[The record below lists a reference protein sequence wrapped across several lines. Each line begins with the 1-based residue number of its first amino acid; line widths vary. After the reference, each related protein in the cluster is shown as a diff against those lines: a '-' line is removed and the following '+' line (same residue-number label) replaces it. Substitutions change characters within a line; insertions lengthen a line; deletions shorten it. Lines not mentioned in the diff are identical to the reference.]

1 MDNLQNAKNV
11 PEGDMDVA
19 KLFKGYVPTKDKKC
33 LLKFKNKSTEDLQ
46 TYEQVKNLPEFA
58 GILSDETIL
67 IDIDEV
73 EQSEVLF
80 NIVKDLALQCRVYK
94 TSRGKHFLFKNEG
107 VETNKIHT
115 KLAVGLTADI
125 KIGTRNSYSILKFND
140 KEREILYDSD
150 EYQSL
155 PKWLTP
161 IKTPYDFLN
170 MEDGD
175 GRNQTL
181 FNYILTLQSND
192 FSEDEAKETIRLIN
206 NYILSEP
213 LDDKEIETI
222 LRHDAFQK
230 PMFFKKGKFLFDK
243 FAVYLKN
250 NNHIVRINNQLH
262 VYHDGIYIEGQT
274 EIEAA
279 MIEHIPDLTRAKRS
293 EVLSYL
299 DVLIRRNVKTS
310 DANLI
315 AFRNGVYNIETGEL
329 LDFSSDYIIT
339 NKINYN
345 FNPHA
350 YSELVDKT
358 FDKLSC
364 NDESIR
370 ALLEEAIGYCFYR
383 RNELRKSFILTG
395 DKKNGKSTFLAM
407 LKELLGD
414 DNTAAL
420 DLNELADRF
429 SSASLFGKLANIGD
443 DIGDEF
449 IANPA
454 TFKKIVSGDRIKG
467 ENKGQKEFF
476 FNPYCKLLFSANNI
490 PRIKDKSGA
499 VLDRLVII
507 PFDARFSRDDPDFD
521 PYIKYKLIQEDALEY
536 LVLLGIEGL
545 KRVLHNQSF
554 TKSKKVTKSIEEY
567 EETNNPILL
576 FFKEITID
584 EIMNEPTK
592 EVYQKYNEF
601 CLANSFTPMSNIE
614 FSKQIKRRFD
624 LEIINKTVKGQKYRI
639 FSHKEK

>member
-1 MDNLQNAKNV
+1 MTDNF
-11 PEGDMDVA
+11 
-19 KLFKGYVPTKDKKC
+19 FKGYVPTKDKKC
-33 LLKFKNKSTEDLQ
+33 LIKFKNKTSADLQ

-67 IDIDEV
+67 IDIDDL
-73 EQSEVLF
+73 EQSEILF
-80 NIVKDLALQCRVYK
+80 NIVKDLKLKCRVYA
-94 TSRGKHFLFKNEG
+94 TSRGKHFLFRNEL

-115 KLAVGLTADI
+115 KLAVGLESDI
-125 KIGTRNSYSILKFND
+125 KIGTRNSYSILKYND
-140 KEREILYDSD
+140 KEREILYDTG
-150 EYQSL
+150 EYDLL

-161 IKTPYDFLN
+161 IKTSYDFLN

-175 GRNQTL
+175 GRNQTF
-181 FNYILTLQSND
+181 FNYILTLQSFD
-192 FSEDEAKETIRLIN
+192 FSEEEAKETIRLIN
-206 NYILSEP
+206 QYVLSEP
-213 LDDKEIETI
+213 LEEKELEII
-222 LRHDAFQK
+222 LRHDAFKK
-230 PMFFKKGKFLFDK
+230 PIFFKKGKFLFDK
-243 FAVYLKN
+243 FATYLKN

-262 VYHDGIYIEGQT
+262 IYQDGIYIEGQS

-279 MIEHIPDLTRAKRS
+279 MIEHIPDLTRSKRS

-299 DVLIRRNVKTS
+299 DVLIRRNVKPS
-310 DANLI
+310 DAHLI
-315 AFRNGVYNIETGEL
+315 AFKNGIYNIDTGEL
-329 LDFSSDYIIT
+329 IDFSPEYIIT
-339 NKINYN
+339 NKIDHN
-345 FNPHA
+345 FNPNA

-358 FDKLSC
+358 FNKLAC
-364 NDESIR
+364 NDKSIR

-414 DNTAAL
+414 ENTAAL
-420 DLNELADRF
+420 DLGELAERF

-507 PFDARFSRDDPDFD
+507 PFDARFSREDPDFD

-536 LVLLGIEGL
+536 LVLLGIAGL
-545 KRVLHNQSF
+545 KRVLQNQAF
-554 TKSKKVTKSIEEY
+554 TKSTKVIQSIEEY

-576 FFKEITID
+576 FFKEVDYD
-584 EIMNEPTK
+584 EIVNEPTK
-592 EVYQKYNEF
+592 EVYRKYNEF
-601 CLANSFTPMSNIE
+601 CLVNSFNPMSNIE

-624 LEIINKTVKGQKYRI
+624 LEVINKTIKGKKYRI
-639 FSHKEK
+639 FSEKER

>member
-1 MDNLQNAKNV
+1 MA
-11 PEGDMDVA
+11 EW
-19 KLFKGYVPTKDKKC
+19 FKGYVPTKDKKC
-33 LLKFKNKSTEDLQ
+33 LLKFKNKSAADLQ
-46 TYEQVKNLPEFA
+46 KYEQVKNLPEFA
-58 GILSDETIL
+58 GILAEDVIL
-67 IDIDEV
+67 IDVDDM
-73 EQSEVLF
+73 EQSEILF
-80 NIVKDLALQCRVYK
+80 NIVKNLELKCRVYA

-115 KLAVGLTADI
+115 KLAVGLEADI
-125 KIGTRNSYSILKFND
+125 KIGTRNSYSILKFNN
-140 KEREILYDSD
+140 KEREILYDVD
-150 EYQSL
+150 EYQLL

-161 IKTPYDFLN
+161 IKTPFDFLN

-175 GRNQTL
+175 GRNQAL

-192 FSEDEAKETIRLIN
+192 FSEDEAKQTIRLIN
-206 NYILSEP
+206 DYILSEP
-213 LDDKEIETI
+213 LKEKELETI

-230 PMFFKKGKFLFDK
+230 PIFFKKGKFLFDK
-243 FAVYLKN
+243 FAIYLKN
-250 NNHIVRINNQLH
+250 TNHIVRINGQLH
-262 VYHDGIYIEGQT
+262 IYRDGIYVEGQA

-279 MIEHIPDLTRAKRS
+279 MIEHIPDLTRSRRS
-293 EVLSYL
+293 EILSYL
-299 DVLIRRNVKTS
+299 DILIRKNTKLTG
-310 DANLI
+310 ANLI
-315 AFRNGVYNIETGEL
+315 AFKNGIYNVETDELIE
-329 LDFSSDYIIT
+329 FSPDYIIT

-345 FNPHA
+345 FNPSA
-350 YSELVDKT
+350 YSKLVDKT
-358 FDKLSC
+358 FDKLAC
-364 NDESIR
+364 ANESIR
-370 ALLEEAIGYCFYR
+370 MLLEEAVGYCFYR

-536 LVLLGIEGL
+536 LILLGIRGL
-545 KRVLHNQSF
+545 KRVLENQRF
-554 TKSKKVTKSIEEY
+554 TKSDKVVKSIQEY

-576 FFKEITID
+576 FFKEIDID
-584 EIMNEPTK
+584 EIVNESTK

-614 FSKQIKRRFD
+614 FSKQIKRKFD
-624 LEIINKTVKGQKYRI
+624 LEIINKTVKGKKYRI
-639 FSHKEK
+639 FVKKGVI

>member
-1 MDNLQNAKNV
+1 MDIQQNACLVRK
-11 PEGDMDVA
+11 GDMSVT

-33 LLKFKNKSTEDLQ
+33 LLKFKNKSAEDLQ
-46 TYEQVKNLPEFA
+46 TYEQVKNLSEFA
-58 GILSDETIL
+58 GILSNETIL
-67 IDIDEV
+67 IDIDDMD
-73 EQSEVLF
+73 QSEILF
-80 NIVKDLALQCRVYK
+80 NIVKDLGLQCRVYK
-94 TSRGKHFLFKNEG
+94 TSRGKHFLFKNES

-115 KLAVGLTADI
+115 KLAVGLEADI
-125 KIGTRNSYSILKFND
+125 KIGTRNSYSILKFNN
-140 KEREILYDSD
+140 KEREILYDAD

-170 MEDGD
+170 MENGD

-192 FSEDEAKETIRLIN
+192 FSEDEAKQTIRLIN
-206 NYILSEP
+206 DYILSES
-213 LDDKEIETI
+213 LNDKEIETI

-230 PMFFKKGKFLFDK
+230 PIFFKKGKFLFDK

-262 VYHDGIYIEGQT
+262 VYHDGIYVEGQT
-274 EIEAA
+274 EIEAT

-299 DVLIRRNVKTS
+299 DVLIRRNVKIS

-315 AFRNGVYNIETGEL
+315 AFKNGIYNIETDEL
-329 LDFSSDYIIT
+329 LNFSPDYIIT

-345 FNPHA
+345 FNPEA
-350 YSELVDKT
+350 YSELADKT
-358 FDKLSC
+358 FDKLAC
-364 NDESIR
+364 NDKSVR

-507 PFDARFSRDDPDFD
+507 PFDAKFSRDDPDFD
-521 PYIKYKLIQEDALEY
+521 PYIKYKLIQEDVLEY
-536 LVLLGIEGL
+536 LILLGIEGL

-567 EETNNPILL
+567 EEANNPILL

-584 EIMNEPTK
+584 EIMNESTK
-592 EVYQKYNEF
+592 EAYQKYNEF

-624 LEIINKTVKGQKYRI
+624 LEIINKTIKGQKYRVFI
-639 FSHKEK
+639 RKE